1 MILTG
6 TCALETETPQHM
18 ANRKSSDFKKPV
30 VVFIRSIRKYGTEVN
45 LTIRRGSMASS
56 GSKRGQDER
65 FAVDGK
71 SGEGIREKIHLN
83 HPGRSSISKA
93 GISAASM
100 PP

>member
-1 MILTG
+1 
-6 TCALETETPQHM
+6 
-18 ANRKSSDFKKPV
+18 
-30 VVFIRSIRKYGTEVN
+30 
-45 LTIRRGSMASS
+45 MASS